1 MRLKQINGE
10 YLDLNNFPELIEFSK
25 KPYSFTEYIINN
37 EINNNVWW
45 DKVLED
51 LDENSV
57 IVDAGANVGLFSLYM
72 LPKVKELY
80 CVEPMKEHSDVLLSL
95 GIGAT
100 IISKALSNF
109 VGTTTFK
116 VDGNNTTCNKIGEG
130 DLIVETT
137 TLLSLFNEYNLQKV
151 NLLKL
156 DIEGGEKMVIL
167 EDRTVEEAL
176 KRCKV
181 VFIECHTPPWGD
193 VNENDI
199 INKMKNFGFTHKRGT
214 RSLSHYFI
222 NKV

>member
-1 MRLKQINGE
+1 MKLKQINGK
-10 YLDLNNFPELIEFSK
+10 YLDLNQFPELIEFSK

-45 DKVLED
+45 DKVLEQS
-51 LDENSV
+51 DENSV

-80 CVEPMKEHSDVLLSL
+80 CIEPMTEHSDVLLSL
-95 GIGAT
+95 GVGAT
-100 IISKALSNF
+100 IIKKALCNYD
-109 VGTTTFK
+109 GTATFTINN
-116 VDGNNTTCNKIGEG
+116 NNTTCNKIGNG
-130 DLIVETT
+130 DVTVETT
-137 TLLSLFNEYNLQKV
+137 TLLSVFDEYNLQKID
-151 NLLKL
+151 LLKL
-156 DIEGGEKMVIL
+156 DVEGAEKMVIL
-167 EDRTVEEAL
+167 EDETVGEAL

-199 INKMKNFGFTHKRGT
+199 INKMKSFGFNHKRGT